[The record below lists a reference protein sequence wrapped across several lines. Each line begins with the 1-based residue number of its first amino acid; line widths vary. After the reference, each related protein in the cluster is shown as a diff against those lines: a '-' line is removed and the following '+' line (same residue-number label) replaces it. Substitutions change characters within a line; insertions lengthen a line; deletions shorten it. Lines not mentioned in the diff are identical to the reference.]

1 MTRRRTASE
10 SALSAEVRLEDQE
23 FVDRIREKIE
33 RMSGRQVELRIDE
46 EDHSQIGVELNGD
59 MPVVTLGNHV
69 LEYSGFARMG
79 IEYAVAC
86 IREQRAIEP
95 IEFHVLLARN

>member
-1 MTRRRTASE
+1 M
-10 SALSAEVRLEDQE
+10 EDQE

-33 RMSGRQVELRIDE
+33 RMTGRQVELRIDE
-46 EDHSQIGVELNGD
+46 EDSGQIGVELNGD
-59 MPVVTLGNHV
+59 MPVVILGKNV

-86 IREQRAIEP
+86 IREERAIDP
-95 IEFHVLLARN
+95 I

>member
-1 MTRRRTASE
+1 M
-10 SALSAEVRLEDQE
+10 EDDI

-33 RMSGRQVELRIDE
+33 RMTGRQVELRIDE
-46 EDHSQIGVELNGD
+46 EDRGQIGVELHGE
-59 MPVVTLGNHV
+59 MPVVTLGVNV

-86 IREQRAIEP
+86 IREERAINP
-95 IEFHVLLARN
+95 VEFHVLLARN